1 MKGEIGSNGRHRVR
15 LLSVQ
20 RARDAVWRF
29 YYSSDAY
36 WVFRI
41 QRLRLDRI
49 STSGRG
55 ATVGLGL
62 EWAFADNWLARA
74 EWEAILLQNQ
84 TFTVSGTAFGTDTIT
99 VTNRSINMFTAAVNY
114 KLGGWGY

>member
-1 MKGEIGSNGRHRVR
+1 MAGTECGFYRF
-15 LLSVQ
+15 SVQ
-20 RARDAVWRF
+20 EMPSGDF
-29 YYSSDAY
+29 IISSNAC
-36 WVFRI
+36 WIFRI

-84 TFTVSGTAFGTDTIT
+84 TFTVSGTAFRTDYDRCHQSQHQH
-99 VTNRSINMFTAAVNY
+99 VHRRR
-114 KLGGWGY
+114 